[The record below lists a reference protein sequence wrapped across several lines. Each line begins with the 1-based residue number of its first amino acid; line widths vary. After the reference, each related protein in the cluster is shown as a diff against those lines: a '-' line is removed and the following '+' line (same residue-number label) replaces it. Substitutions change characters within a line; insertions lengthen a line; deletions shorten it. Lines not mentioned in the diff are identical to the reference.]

1 MELEK
6 YGSSCVKA
14 TIGPATCLAGLAIA
28 TLGSVICLARRP
40 SYLIQQFIVRVII
53 RILDLNNDTE

>member
-1 MELEK
+1 MCTMELEK

-14 TIGPATCLAGLAIA
+14 TIGPATCLA
-28 TLGSVICLARRP
+28 RRP
-40 SYLIQQFIVRVII
+40 SYLIQQFIVRGII